1 MGDYLAKSWYLF
13 SQSSLKYIDLDAN
26 FYDFLYCT
34 FFTSKRK
41 CRKCIFGR
49 ASIGFGRILQQRPD
63 KSLPY
68 KYPHTLMNAL
78 CYHPKKS
85 DIRNFSSCEKIFFS
99 NFVQYTF
106 ENLKGLQSISISS
119 YMPLFIQYITFEF
132 WNLLNFFSEYKYQN
146 MEINKDRQLHYNPT
160 TQHEKRLKSKILQH
174 LNIPTHVISNIQK
187 KESAQRNFKEILDNF
202 YIRSKRG

>member
-1 MGDYLAKSWYLF
+1 MGDFLPSKNLISALQSF
-13 SQSSLKYIDLDAN
+13 SMKHIDLDAN

-41 CRKCIFGR
+41 RRKCIFGR
-49 ASIGFGRILQQRPD
+49 ASIGFGRILQQRPN

-99 NFVQYTF
+99 DFVQYTF
-106 ENLKGLQSISISS
+106 ENLKGLQSYHTYFLTIHLKIH
-119 YMPLFIQYITFEF
+119 LNTNIKIKTDNYITFQ
-132 WNLLNFFSEYKYQN
+132 LLSMKKTF
-146 MEINKDRQLHYNPT
+146 EI
-160 TQHEKRLKSKILQH
+160 
-174 LNIPTHVISNIQK
+174 
-187 KESAQRNFKEILDNF
+187 
-202 YIRSKRG
+202 